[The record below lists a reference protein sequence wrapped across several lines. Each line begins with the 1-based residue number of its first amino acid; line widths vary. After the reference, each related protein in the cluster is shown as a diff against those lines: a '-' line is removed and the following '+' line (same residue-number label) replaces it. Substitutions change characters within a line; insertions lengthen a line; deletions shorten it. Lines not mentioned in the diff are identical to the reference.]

1 MYNRLK
7 RLYDEGRIDSAAL
20 QNAVDRGWI
29 TSEEKNEI
37 ENGNSGNAS

>member
-29 TSEEKNEI
+29 TTEEYMEI
-37 ENGNSGNAS
+37 TGGN